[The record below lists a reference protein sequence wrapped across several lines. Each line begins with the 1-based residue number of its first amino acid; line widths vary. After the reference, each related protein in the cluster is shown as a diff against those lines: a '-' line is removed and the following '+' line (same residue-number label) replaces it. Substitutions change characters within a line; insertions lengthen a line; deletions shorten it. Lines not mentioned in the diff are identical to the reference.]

1 LKTNNEKLIIEIAKK
16 IFKDKSININSSV
29 NTIGSWDSI
38 NHLNLISTVEKK
50 FKIKISFDQSLT
62 IFKLIDIIRII
73 K

>member
-1 LKTNNEKLIIEIAKK
+1 MKTNNEKLIIEIAKK